1 MVDTWDNNLGK
12 CKVDHE
18 DLDNLKQIEG
28 CRISE
33 LISDSGNELWLFPR
47 ERDRYGDKIE
57 DEIVFSLKADML
69 TTGNI
74 MGFIGCG
81 GTEVTIHSR
90 FSSNYD
96 NDYFMQY
103 LLQKVFAINIFDLN
117 HSRSDENALDMA
129 VLLFPYFLQTA
140 LLQGLYREYQ
150 RIEYNDDRVRGVI
163 DFNRHIKMNYP
174 FLDGKVAYSTKEYRY
189 DNSVTQLIRHTIEYI
204 KSLKQSS
211 YILYANKDIK
221 AYVQTIVDATPS
233 FRKGDLSKVMA
244 QNVRPKIHPYYS
256 EYRPLQRLCLQILR
270 HERISYGKDSEKIHG
285 VLFDGAWLWEEYL
298 GITLKKANFMHTR
311 NRERQGGLPVYV
323 NRTSGKIYPDY
334 IHPFMVADAKYKR
347 YYHQN
352 EDSVSLGIPRE
363 DLYQMI
369 SYLHLTKR
377 GIGVFICPRDTYDVP
392 SLNVEGV
399 PEDGWNI
406 IYHRYGLLEG
416 LGDEIHIIS
425 VNIPQDCTDYKCF
438 YARME
443 GVESSILTKLEQVI
457 SGTDVI
463 KEFSFA

>member
-1 MVDTWDNNLGK
+1 MIYTSDNNTGNCIVGRDDLGNLQQIAGRRI
-12 CKVDHE
+12 E
-18 DLDNLKQIEG
+18 DLM
-28 CRISE
+28 
-33 LISDSGNELWLFPR
+33 SDAGNELWLFPR
-47 ERDRYGDKIE
+47 EKDRYGDKIE
-57 DEIVFSLKADML
+57 KETIFTLDDDKL

-90 FSSNYD
+90 FSTRYED
-96 NDYFMQY
+96 DYFMQY

-117 HSRSDENALDMA
+117 HRRSNESALDMA
-129 VLLFPYFLQTA
+129 VLMFPYFLQKA
-140 LLQGLYREYQ
+140 LLQGIYREYR
-150 RIEYNDDRVRGVI
+150 RIEYNDDRVRGAI

-174 FLDGKVAYSTKEYRY
+174 FRNGKVAYTTKEHRY
-189 DNSVTQLIRHTIEYI
+189 DNSITQLIRHTIEYI
-204 KSLKQSS
+204 KTLKSSS
-211 YILYANKDIK
+211 YILFANEDIK
-221 AYVQTIVDATPS
+221 AYVQTIIDATPS
-233 FRKGDLSKVMA
+233 YRKGDLAKVMT

-256 EYRPLQRLCLQILR
+256 EYRSLQRLCLQILR
-270 HERISYGKDSEKIHG
+270 RERISMGRVSENVHG

-298 GITLKKANFMHTR
+298 GITLKKARFDHTK
-311 NRERQGGLPVYV
+311 NKERQGGLPVYV

-334 IHPFMVADAKYKR
+334 IHSLMVADAKYKR
-347 YYHQN
+347 YYRQN
-352 EDSVSLGIPRE
+352 EDSMSLGIPRE

-392 SLNVEGV
+392 SLNVEDV
-399 PEDGWNI
+399 PEAGWNI

-416 LGDEIHIIS
+416 LGDEIHILS
-425 VNIPQDCTDYKCF
+425 VNIPHDCPDYKSF

-443 GVESSILTKLEQVI
+443 RVESSILTKLEQVI